1 MKVAHL
7 LQRAPALLP
16 RREQHPRMLPRPRH
30 QRVPCRMTG
39 MRGWDAVPCRM
50 TGTRGGV
57 LLVRRGLRAPTIGGR
72 WDVFGPGGSSK
83 RARCVP
89 SSSSSPLG
97 RFSCFP
103 LTPPAH
109 MLSTQRA
116 PPMLP
121 SRRACCNHRAGRPHG
136 ALLRVLCCVQRVLG
150 GVEEGVVWDVVWD
163 EAWRA
168 HPLRHP
174 RICVIGV
181 VSLPRDVPG
190 MVYLKRCEE
199 QQREPAELV
208 IAHFCHRAEVQ
219 PQLCSA
225 SAARC

>member
-1 MKVAHL
+1 ML
-7 LQRAPALLP
+7 LL
-16 RREQHPRMLPRPRH
+16 
-30 QRVPCRMTG
+30 T
-39 MRGWDAVPCRM
+39 
-50 TGTRGGV
+50 
-57 LLVRRGLRAPTIGGR
+57 
-72 WDVFGPGGSSK
+72 K

-190 MVYLKRCEE
+190 MVYLPC
-199 QQREPAELV
+199 ASLV
-208 IAHFCHRAEVQ
+208 TFGERSHRAGRCLCQAQQMCDRLQNARGEREGQ
-219 PQLCSA
+219 PAMIGVGPQNGRRLNER
-225 SAARC
+225 AARVQ